1 MESALFSGLQGLFLG
16 VANLG
21 LGQVIMILVG
31 SALLYLGIKKGYEPL
46 LLVPIGFGAI
56 LVNIPLADMMGEEG
70 FLRFFYDAGVL
81 TEVFPLLIFIGI
93 GAMTDFQPLLEN
105 PKIILLGAAGQFGI
119 FLTLLLALALGFDKL
134 DAVAVAIIG
143 ACDGPTAIYVS
154 SKFAP
159 HLLGAM
165 IDFGP
170 VLANPI
176 VLLFGAAGQFGIFLT
191 LFLAL
196 WLGFLRQEAVSI
208 AVIGACDGP
217 TAIFVT
223 SRYAP
228 ALLPA
233 VSIAAY
239 SYMSLVPLIQPPIM
253 RLLTT
258 DRERKIVMGV
268 VKQPVSKTTKIL
280 FPIVVTIFASIL
292 APKGAPLI
300 GTVML
305 GNLMKESGVVDR
317 LKSASE
323 NEIANIVTLLLG
335 LCIGA
340 TMEADKFL
348 RAQTLLILGLGFVA
362 ISLDTAVGVLFG
374 KLMCF
379 LTGGKINPLIG
390 AAGISAF
397 PMSAR
402 VVQAEGQ
409 KYNKKNYLLM
419 HAMSANA
426 GGQIGSVIAAAVML
440 SVLQGMGIIGG

>member
-1 MESALFSGLQGLFLG
+1 MESALVSGIQGLFLG
-16 VANLG
+16 VLNLG
-21 LGQVIMILVG
+21 PQHVVMILIG
-31 SALLYLGIKKGYEPL
+31 SLLLYLGIVRGYEPL

-56 LVNIPLADMMGEEG
+56 LVNIPLSEMMAEGG
-70 FLRFFYDAGVL
+70 FLRFFYDAGVR
-81 TEVFPLLIFIGI
+81 TEVFPLLIFLGI

-119 FLTLLLALALGFDKL
+119 FITLLLALAVGFDKL
-134 DAVAVAIIG
+134 DAVAVSIIG

-159 HLLGAM
+159 HMLGA
-165 IDFGP
+165 
-170 VLANPI
+170 
-176 VLLFGAAGQFGIFLT
+176 
-191 LFLAL
+191 
-196 WLGFLRQEAVSI
+196 VS
-208 AVIGACDGP
+208 V
-217 TAIFVT
+217 
-223 SRYAP
+223 
-228 ALLPA
+228 
-233 VSIAAY
+233 AAY

-253 RLLTT
+253 RALTT
-258 DRERKIVMGV
+258 EKERTIVMGL
-268 VKQPVSKTTKIL
+268 VKQPISKTTKVM

-300 GTVML
+300 GTIMF
-305 GNLMKESGVVDR
+305 GNLMKECGVVDR
-317 LKSASE
+317 LKRASE
-323 NEIANIVTLLLG
+323 NEITNIVTLLLG
-335 LCIGA
+335 LSIGA

-348 RAQTLLILGLGFVA
+348 RGETLLVLALGFIA

-379 LTGGKINPLIG
+379 MTGGKINPLIG

-402 VVQAEGQ
+402 VVQAQGQ
-409 KYNKKNYLLM
+409 RYNRKNHLLM

-440 SVLQGMGIIGG
+440 SVLQGMGIVGQ

>member
-1 MESALFSGLQGLFLG
+1 MTGLQGL
-16 VANLG
+16 VAGIVSLT
-21 LGQVIMILVG
+21 LGQAFMIAVACG
-31 SALLYLGIKKGYEPL
+31 LLYLGIVKGYEPL

-56 LVNIPLADMMGEEG
+56 MVNIPLADMMGKDG
-70 FLRFFYDAGVL
+70 FLRYFYDAGVL

-93 GAMTDFQPLLEN
+93 GAMTDFQPLLQN

-134 DAVAVAIIG
+134 DAIAVAVIG

-159 HLLGAM
+159 HMLGA
-165 IDFGP
+165 
-170 VLANPI
+170 
-176 VLLFGAAGQFGIFLT
+176 
-191 LFLAL
+191 
-196 WLGFLRQEAVSI
+196 VS
-208 AVIGACDGP
+208 V
-217 TAIFVT
+217 
-223 SRYAP
+223 
-228 ALLPA
+228 
-233 VSIAAY
+233 AAY

-253 RLLTT
+253 RALTT
-258 DRERKIVMGV
+258 DKE
-268 VKQPVSKTTKIL
+268 KQIIMSAAKSAPISKTAKIT

-300 GTVML
+300 ATIML
-305 GNLMKESGVVDR
+305 GNLFRESGCVDR
-317 LKSASE
+317 LKNCAE
-323 NEIANIVTLLLG
+323 NELTNIVTLLLG
-335 LCIGA
+335 LCIGG

-348 RAQTLLILGLGFVA
+348 KAQTLLVLMLGFIA

-409 KYNKKNYLLM
+409 KYNKKSYLLM

-440 SVLQGMGIIGG
+440 SVLQGMGIVGG

>member
-1 MESALFSGLQGLFLG
+1 MESALAAGFQGLLLG
-16 VANLG
+16 VVNLG
-21 LGQVIMILVG
+21 PGQVIMLLIGAL
-31 SALLYLGIKKGYEPL
+31 LLYLGISKGYEPL
-46 LLVPIGFGAI
+46 LLLPIGFGAI
-56 LVNIPLADMMGEEG
+56 LVNIPLADMMGKEG
-70 FLRFFYDAGVL
+70 FLRFFYDFGVL

-119 FLTLLLALALGFDKL
+119 FLTLLLALALGFERL
-134 DAVAVAIIG
+134 DAVAVAVIG

-159 HLLGAM
+159 HMLGA
-165 IDFGP
+165 
-170 VLANPI
+170 
-176 VLLFGAAGQFGIFLT
+176 
-191 LFLAL
+191 
-196 WLGFLRQEAVSI
+196 VS
-208 AVIGACDGP
+208 V
-217 TAIFVT
+217 
-223 SRYAP
+223 
-228 ALLPA
+228 
-233 VSIAAY
+233 AAY

-253 RLLTT
+253 RALTT
-258 DRERKIVMGV
+258 EKERQIVMGV
-268 VKQPVSKTTKIL
+268 AKREPISKTTKIV
-280 FPIVVTIFASIL
+280 FPVVVTIFASIL

-305 GNLMKESGVVDR
+305 GNLMRESGVVDR
-317 LKSASE
+317 LKAAAE
-323 NEIANIVTLLLG
+323 NEITNIVTLLLG

-340 TMEADKFL
+340 TMEAGNFL
-348 RAQTLLILGLGFVA
+348 RGETLLILCLGFIA

-374 KLMCF
+374 KLMCT

-402 VVQAEGQ
+402 VVQVEGQ

-440 SVLQGMGIIGG
+440 SVLQGMGIVGG

>member
-1 MESALFSGLQGLFLG
+1 MESALAAGFQGLLLG
-16 VANLG
+16 VVNLG
-21 LGQVIMILVG
+21 PGQVIMLLIGAL
-31 SALLYLGIKKGYEPL
+31 LLYLGISKGYEPL

-56 LVNIPLADMMGEEG
+56 LVNIPLADMMGKEG
-70 FLRFFYDAGVL
+70 FLRFFYDNGVL

-119 FLTLLLALALGFDKL
+119 FLTLLLALALGFEKL
-134 DAVAVAIIG
+134 DAVAVAVIG

-159 HLLGAM
+159 HMLGA
-165 IDFGP
+165 
-170 VLANPI
+170 
-176 VLLFGAAGQFGIFLT
+176 
-191 LFLAL
+191 
-196 WLGFLRQEAVSI
+196 VS
-208 AVIGACDGP
+208 V
-217 TAIFVT
+217 
-223 SRYAP
+223 
-228 ALLPA
+228 
-233 VSIAAY
+233 AAY

-253 RLLTT
+253 RALTT
-258 DRERKIVMGV
+258 EKERQIVMGV
-268 VKQPVSKTTKIL
+268 AKREPISKTTKIV
-280 FPIVVTIFASIL
+280 FPVVVTIFASIL

-305 GNLMKESGVVDR
+305 GNLMRESGVVDR
-317 LKSASE
+317 LKAAAE
-323 NEIANIVTLLLG
+323 NEITNIVTLLLG

-340 TMEADKFL
+340 TMEAGNFL
-348 RAQTLLILGLGFVA
+348 RGETLLDLCLGFIA

-374 KLMCF
+374 KAMCA
-379 LTGGKINPLIG
+379 LTGGRINPLIG

-402 VVQAEGQ
+402 VVQVEGQ

>member
-1 MESALFSGLQGLFLG
+1 MESALVSGLQGLFLG
-16 VANLG
+16 VVNIGAG
-21 LGQVIMILVG
+21 HVIMLIVAC
-31 SALLYLGIKKGYEPL
+31 ALLYLGIEKGYEPL

-56 LVNIPLADMMGEEG
+56 LVNIPLADMMGKEG

-93 GAMTDFQPLLEN
+93 GAMTDFQPLLQN

-134 DAVAVAIIG
+134 DAVAVAVIG

-159 HLLGAM
+159 HMLGA
-165 IDFGP
+165 
-170 VLANPI
+170 
-176 VLLFGAAGQFGIFLT
+176 
-191 LFLAL
+191 
-196 WLGFLRQEAVSI
+196 VS
-208 AVIGACDGP
+208 V
-217 TAIFVT
+217 
-223 SRYAP
+223 
-228 ALLPA
+228 
-233 VSIAAY
+233 AAY

-253 RLLTT
+253 RALTT
-258 DRERKIVMGV
+258 EKERQIVMGAA
-268 VKQPVSKTTKIL
+268 KTQPISKTTKIV

-305 GNLMKESGVVDR
+305 GNLMRESGAVDR

-323 NEIANIVTLLLG
+323 NEITNIVTLLLG

-348 RAQTLLILGLGFVA
+348 KAQTLLVLALGFIA

-374 KLMCF
+374 KVMCL

-402 VVQAEGQ
+402 VVQVEGQ
-409 KYNKKNYLLM
+409 KYNKKSYLLM

>member
-1 MESALFSGLQGLFLG
+1 MESALVSGLQGLVLG
-16 VANLG
+16 ILNLTPDH
-21 LGQVIMILVG
+21 VIMLLIA

-56 LVNIPLADMMGEEG
+56 LVNIPLAEMMGKEG
-70 FLRFFYDAGVL
+70 FLRFFYDVGVL

-119 FLTLLLALALGFDKL
+119 FLTLLLALAVGFDKL

-159 HLLGAM
+159 HMLGA
-165 IDFGP
+165 
-170 VLANPI
+170 
-176 VLLFGAAGQFGIFLT
+176 
-191 LFLAL
+191 
-196 WLGFLRQEAVSI
+196 VS
-208 AVIGACDGP
+208 V
-217 TAIFVT
+217 
-223 SRYAP
+223 
-228 ALLPA
+228 
-233 VSIAAY
+233 AAY

-253 RLLTT
+253 RALTT
-258 DRERKIVMGV
+258 EKERMIVMGAIR
-268 VKQPVSKTTKIL
+268 QPVSKTTKIL
-280 FPIVVTIFASIL
+280 FPIAVTIFASIL

-348 RAQTLLILGLGFVA
+348 RGQTLLVLALGFIA

-374 KLMCF
+374 KVMCL

-402 VVQAEGQ
+402 VVQVEGQ
-409 KYNKKNYLLM
+409 KYNKKSYLLM
-419 HAMSANA
+419 PAMSANA

-440 SVLQGMGIIGG
+440 SVLQGMGIVGG